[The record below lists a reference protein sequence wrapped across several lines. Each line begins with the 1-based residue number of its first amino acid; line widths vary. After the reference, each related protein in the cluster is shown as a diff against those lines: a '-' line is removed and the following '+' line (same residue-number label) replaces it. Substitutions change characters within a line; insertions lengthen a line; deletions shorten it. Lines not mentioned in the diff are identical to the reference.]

1 MPTYEHAGLTPPAQR
16 STGEYRGTRAPKTAD
31 LRFRTPWRQRN
42 ARAGRPPS
50 MNDLPLREFA
60 GNLQINVSKI
70 CKLNIF
76 TLRSIKGSD
85 APYASKTEKKK
96 TVPQLEGPGWPILP
110 PDAGTT
116 HHL

>member
-1 MPTYEHAGLTPPAQR
+1 
-16 STGEYRGTRAPKTAD
+16 
-31 LRFRTPWRQRN
+31 
-42 ARAGRPPS
+42 

-76 TLRSIKGSD
+76 TLRIKGSD

-116 HHL
+116 HHLRR